1 MERNGTPETEIT
13 KRQSRTEQYMSISTL
28 GRRAGGVVA
37 VAVVAL
43 VAVAGCSSDKDET
56 ATAAKPASPSAP
68 ASSAAASAPAV
79 AGGPVLTA
87 AQLTAIK
94 LPKPKFGPA
103 AGQWKD
109 PIAPADGQRRTEFVV
124 GDDVY
129 VAVLFDDCNQA
140 EAQQYASKA
149 VFSRDVFDACFASA
163 AGGDQPSGATA
174 GGAPVWKINEQSRY
188 LRIGHLGIRV
198 AYGDKASATATGADL
213 ETFIKSLDLAA
224 LAKL

>member
-1 MERNGTPETEIT
+1 
-13 KRQSRTEQYMSISTL
+13 MSISRS
-28 GRRAGGVVA
+28 GRRAGGVAAVA
-37 VAVVAL
+37 VAAL
-43 VAVAGCSSDKDET
+43 IAIAGCSSDKAD
-56 ATAAKPASPSAP
+56 TAAEPAAPSPSA
-68 ASSAAASAPAV
+68 AVSSAAAPAV

-109 PIAPADGQRRTEFVV
+109 PITPADGERSTEFVV

-129 VAVLFDDCNQA
+129 VAVLFNDCNLP
-140 EAQQYASKA
+140 EAAQYASKQ
-149 VFSRDVFDACFASA
+149 VYSRNVFDACFASA
-163 AGGDQPSGATA
+163 AGGDQASGTTA

-198 AYGDKASATATGADL
+198 AYGNKAPATATGADL
-213 ETFIKSLDLAA
+213 ETFVKSLDLAA